1 MAESSRAG
9 RRDEITEAKRA
20 IILRAARTI
29 FEDSGVD
36 AANIRAIATAAGY
49 TPGALYAYFP
59 SKEHIYAALLGESLA
74 RLSAEVAAVTALDDP
89 AARFRAAGLA
99 FFDFYD
105 GNPRDLDLGFYLFRG
120 GIRPHGLG
128 AELDAGLNAAMLAG
142 LGPIVSA
149 ARELGATEERAR
161 VVTADVLAHLSGLLL
176 LAHTKRLAL
185 LSGGADARPMMLE
198 YLDLRIEALRAG
210 HG

>member
-1 MAESSRAG
+1 MAEPSRAG
-9 RRDEITEAKRA
+9 RRDEIAEAKRA

-29 FEDSGVD
+29 FERDGVD

-59 SKEHIYAALLGESLA
+59 SKEHIYAALLGESLE
-74 RLSAEVAAVTALDDP
+74 RLSAEVAEVTALADP
-89 AARFRAAGLA
+89 ADRFRAAGLA

-128 AELDAGLNAAMLAG
+128 AELNAGLNAVMLAG
-142 LGPIVSA
+142 LAPMVSA
-149 ARELGATEERAR
+149 TVELGATEDRAR
-161 VVTADVLAHLSGLLL
+161 VITADVLAHLSGLLL

-185 LSGGADARPMMLE
+185 LGGTDARQMMRD
-198 YLDLRIEALRAG
+198 YLDLRIDALHTGRG
-210 HG
+210 